1 MRTAPRSRARRRVR
15 RRVSLAGALL
25 ALAGG
30 FAAAPACGPGAIED
44 LTRGRADSGAAPEAE
59 ASAPDASVCT
69 HAAAPGRPLAEDGPS
84 VANLTFAIDDL
95 RFDTG
100 PDPSVLP
107 TPFGLDLDRTCTCPE
122 APSCTPRSDASAA
135 CDFDGG
141 RDNVAGQL
149 FYDVLTVTNRGDAG
163 PLLVLREQIRRG
175 LFTALFLVQGW
186 NGKDDDPSVVVSVV
200 QSTGAAED
208 DDGGRI
214 EPRFEGNDVW
224 KADPLSLAGGENIAG
239 NDCRSVPC
247 VALALDSKAYVSGGT
262 LVSNLD
268 GVQLRLRTGSG
279 ALVVDFIGATLVA
292 RITQAG
298 GGYRLQGEV
307 AGRWPTDRI
316 LSSLSGVRD
325 PIANKSLC
333 PPGNTTTYDLV
344 KRRVCDS
351 ADLALDPI
359 RDRSSV
365 TCSALSAS
373 ITFSAVPAVLGK
385 VESLVQDPTDC
396 PGFTDSCDRR

>member
-1 MRTAPRSRARRRVR
+1 MRTLRRSRARRRASIV
-15 RRVSLAGALL
+15 GALL
-25 ALAGG
+25 AIAGG
-30 FAAAPACGPGAIED
+30 FAAAPACGPGAIDD
-44 LTRGRADSGAAPEAE
+44 LTRGRPDAGVAPEAE

-69 HAAAPGRPLAEDGPS
+69 HATAPERPVAEDGPS
-84 VANLTFAIDDL
+84 VPNLTFALDDL

-100 PDPSVLP
+100 PDPSALP
-107 TPFGLDLDRTCTCPE
+107 PPFGLDLDRTCTCPE
-122 APSCTPRSDASAA
+122 APSCTPRSDAAAAA

-149 FYDVLTVTNRGDAG
+149 FYNVLTVTNRGDAG

-186 NGKDDDPSVVVSVV
+186 NGKDDDPNVVASVV

-224 KADPLSLAGGENIAG
+224 KADPLSLAGGENLVG

-247 VALALDSKAYVSGGT
+247 VALALDAKAYVTGGV

-279 ALVVDFIGATLVA
+279 PIVVDFIGATLVA
-292 RITQAG
+292 RITRAGG

-307 AGRWPTDRI
+307 TGRWPTDRI

-325 PIANKSLC
+325 PITNKSLC
-333 PPGNTTTYDLV
+333 PPGNTTTYELV
-344 KRRVCDS
+344 KRLVCDS
-351 ADLALDPI
+351 ADLANDPI
-359 RDRSSV
+359 RDRSSA
-365 TCSALSAS
+365 TCNALSAS

-396 PGFTDSCDRR
+396 PGFTDSCDRK